1 MKYTNLIFLI
11 FITLVLSGCI
21 GPLYNPYP
29 LSKLSAKVG
38 PPLKLDTMSVEEQI
52 NAEIQAENIL
62 EANQEEI
69 LTADNTSQ
77 SVDQQNKVEEIQN
90 ELDIEV
96 VDEKTIVAKWILDL
110 KENLILP
117 PSEIVQAVSKKC
129 TNGNKAQLITFSSSN
144 GLASAKFKCW

>member
-1 MKYTNLIFLI
+1 MKYNNPIFLI

-52 NAEIQAENIL
+52 NAEIKAESVL
-62 EANQEEI
+62 ESKQDEI
-69 LTADNTSQ
+69 LTDNTNQ
-77 SVDQQNKVEEIQN
+77 SVDQQNTVEETQN
-90 ELDIEV
+90 KLDIEV
-96 VDEKTIVAKWILDL
+96 LDEKTIVAKWTLDL

-117 PSEIVQAVSKKC
+117 PLEIVQAVSEKC

>member
-1 MKYTNLIFLI
+1 MKYNSSIFLI
-11 FITLVLSGCI
+11 IITLVLSGCI

-29 LSKLSAKVG
+29 LSKLTAKVG

-52 NAEIQAENIL
+52 NAEIKAETIL
-62 EANQEEI
+62 ETDEEEI
-69 LTADNTSQ
+69 LTTDNTSQ
-77 SVDQQNKVEEIQN
+77 SVDQQNSIDETPKK
-90 ELDIEV
+90 LDIEV
-96 VDEKTIVAKWILDL
+96 IDEKTIVAKWTLDL

-117 PSEIVQAVSKKC
+117 PSEIIQAVSEKC

>member
-1 MKYTNLIFLI
+1 MKYNNSIFLI

-69 LTADNTSQ
+69 LTTDNTSQ

-96 VDEKTIVAKWILDL
+96 LDEKTIVAKWTLDL

-117 PSEIVQAVSKKC
+117 PLEIVQEVSEKC
-129 TNGNKAQLITFSSSN
+129 ANGNKAQLITFSSSN

>member
-1 MKYTNLIFLI
+1 MKYNNSIFLI

-52 NAEIQAENIL
+52 NAEIKAESVL
-62 EANQEEI
+62 ESKQDEI
-69 LTADNTSQ
+69 LTDNTNQ
-77 SVDQQNKVEEIQN
+77 SVDQQNTVEETQN
-90 ELDIEV
+90 KLDIEV
-96 VDEKTIVAKWILDL
+96 VDEKTIVAKWTLDL

-117 PSEIVQAVSKKC
+117 PSEIVQAVSEKC

>member
-1 MKYTNLIFLI
+1 MKYNNSIFLI

-52 NAEIQAENIL
+52 NAEIQAESNL

-69 LTADNTSQ
+69 LSTDNTSQ
-77 SVDQQNKVEEIQN
+77 SVDQQNTGEETQN
-90 ELDIEV
+90 KLDIEV
-96 VDEKTIVAKWILDL
+96 VKKKPIVIKWTIVLKKNYHHNHWQYRNHHSDPLIFCTFYPGIYL
-110 KENLILP
+110 KE
-117 PSEIVQAVSKKC
+117 E
-129 TNGNKAQLITFSSSN
+129 F
-144 GLASAKFKCW
+144 